1 MILWCLTQ
9 RATITSRDI
18 TSHDAKKIFDSL
30 LMGGACREKMN
41 APAAKVTKQEKSI
54 LVKEVMPSW

>member
-1 MILWCLTQ
+1 MILWCLNQIPTV
-9 RATITSRDI
+9 TSRDI
-18 TSHDAKKIFDSL
+18 TSHDAKRIFDSL
-30 LMGGACREKMN
+30 LMSGACRERTN